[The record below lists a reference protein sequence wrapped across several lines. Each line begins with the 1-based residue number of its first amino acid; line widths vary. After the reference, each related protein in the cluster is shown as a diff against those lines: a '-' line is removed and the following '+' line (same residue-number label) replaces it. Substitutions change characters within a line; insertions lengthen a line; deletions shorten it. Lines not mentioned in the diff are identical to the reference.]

1 MHCFI
6 FILIASWR
14 DFFFGMDCAVSKG
27 EKVFRNAGKT
37 VLRAAWETNSQDVPH
52 SVNIIS
58 PHDIRGAAEK
68 SLSATAPAP
77 RVSTFVVC
85 VRNTQSLA
93 LCVYDIS
100 PSRVQVSRATHSR
113 SSTAHT
119 AQKISKT
126 GITKHTSSLLA

>member
-37 VLRAAWETNSQDVPH
+37 VLRAAWETDSQDVPH

-93 LCVYDIS
+93 LCVNDSTIFLPVEYKFLGQLT
-100 PSRVQVSRATHSR
+100 RVPRPLIPPR
-113 SSTAHT
+113 
-119 AQKISKT
+119 K
-126 GITKHTSSLLA
+126 

>member
-6 FILIASWR
+6 FIFLSRAGVI
-14 DFFFGMDCAVSKG
+14 FFFGMDCAVSKG
-27 EKVFRNAGKT
+27 ERVFRNAGKT
-37 VLRAAWETNSQDVPH
+37 VLRAAWEADSQDVPH

-93 LCVYDIS
+93 LCVNDCTIFLPVEFKFLGQLTRVPRPLIP
-100 PSRVQVSRATHSR
+100 PS
-113 SSTAHT
+113 
-119 AQKISKT
+119 K
-126 GITKHTSSLLA
+126 